1 MDSQYKPIE
10 IILASTGIN
19 ARNAND
25 RLPKNAYI
33 NLLGAFEREENA
45 LSSRYGSQIVN
56 RDPNGT
62 GDGTNYLFVQPVNT
76 ITRLKYNENTWRYA
90 SSGGDFYRRTGDTQ
104 GAYTP
109 IYFGLSQQPC
119 GNAVTN
125 CFASSQPY
133 IFIAD
138 QNLMFK
144 DSGTGLP
151 TQWGITPPSQ
161 PANATEYAPQLLL
174 IDGFTSSL
182 GDYSL
187 SNVTGWA
194 EESIGVVTVTDSE
207 AVNNFYNFG
216 GTITNFIDAFTGG
229 LAATDAGV
237 QAVIFNPY
245 GAPNPEQFSASGVS
259 ATLPGT
265 VRNFTLT
272 GYQGS
277 VAANV
282 TGTIGRTVDLDLS
295 QNNQVTD
302 QHLIC
307 FGMQLDNPANISQI
321 NIRFDINNSGYTSS
335 YYQTSIS
342 PAYYQSGLDNTT
354 DAYTTTSN
362 EILALSLGVISGD
375 NSAQQQQLTQSIV
388 NQLQPSEANTG
399 LGAWSTVYTQRGNF
413 LAVGNAGQPGFDWAS
428 VTGWQIEVVTTT
440 SGSVTIGCNGLY
452 LQWNGGPSSFG
463 GVGYDYRFTYFNFNT
478 QTESNPCPE
487 QFFNTQFGYPASY
500 IPPIVLCQNFNVTG
514 QYAIDPQVTHIR
526 LYRRGGYMNA
536 NWYYLDQ
543 IPNITDGGTF
553 SYKDI
558 IPDAYILQSNI
569 LALDNDAPIT
579 SALQNPL
586 STTLVSASTS
596 PGTSPY
602 DLFAPQEI
610 RVTDSSAV
618 FLENQIVVVGT
629 PQNLEEVTV
638 VVGGTG
644 VFFATLRLI
653 HQAGEQVQ
661 AFSIPQQPCD
671 LVTLAYGQLWVA
683 GDPNNPHFL
692 YYSKPGYPEN
702 FSPQNY
708 IPCGSPAS
716 PIMAV
721 INYRGNLFVATL
733 TTWYAISPG
742 NPPYA
747 QPTGSTHGL
756 VSKTG
761 WTQTESSIW
770 YSAIDGIREFKGADG
785 PYRSL
790 PIEWIFQDVDQTP
803 LPLLDRTQIGNICA
817 GFLNNNVFF
826 GYQALDGD
834 QYRVNWNTDYSRW
847 RNDNVPA
854 TAMYLEQDTNVLLFA
869 KAITAGSEHGYVVCQ
884 EWVGDY
890 DDGGWVNGQLVKTP
904 ISMGIQMPYEDLG
917 APHFPK
923 NWNTVEI
930 DANTNGQTMDVIL
943 NFDDGIAPLN
953 IGTINTTIR
962 QKIQLDVNGGLG
974 QESYK
979 CSPQITASTIVA
991 PILYQLN
998 VYAAVLAADRD
1009 SLDTYWTGLSGAG
1022 GAGAGGDVS
1031 KVVKQAYLDYTST
1044 EPVTIS
1050 VYADG
1055 GTTPYYTVTLPA
1067 QPNRAVIRVRFPA
1080 LKLRLFRMIVTSNA
1094 AMQTWTA
1101 PRIEYKPILA
1111 SGASGYATYEVTT

>member
-1 MDSQYKPIE
+1 MDSQYKAAPFIF
-10 IILASTGIN
+10 ASRGIN
-19 ARNAND
+19 ARNAPD
-25 RLPKNAYI
+25 RLPQGSYI
-33 NLLGAFEREENA
+33 NLLGGFERLEETI
-45 LSSRYGSQIVN
+45 SSRYGSRIIN
-56 RDPNGT
+56 REPDNF
-62 GDGTNYLFVQPVNT
+62 GDGVNFFFADPVNT
-76 ITRLKYNENTWRYA
+76 ITRLKYNAATYRYA
-90 SSGGDFYRRTGDTQ
+90 GSGSELFRRVGDTQ
-104 GAYTP
+104 GQYTS
-109 IYFGLSQQPC
+109 IVSGLSGQPF

-125 CFASSQPY
+125 TFASSQPY

-138 QNLMFK
+138 QNLMLK
-144 DSGTGLP
+144 DNGTGTP
-151 TQWGITPPSQ
+151 SQWGITPPNQ
-161 PANATEYAPQLLL
+161 PANATEFAPQLLL
-174 IDGFTSSL
+174 IDGFNEGT
-182 GDYSL
+182 GAYTL
-187 SNVTGWA
+187 SNVTGFA
-194 EESIGVVTVTDSE
+194 EVPIGVVTVTTSE
-207 AVNNFYNFG
+207 PVNNFFNFG
-216 GTITNFIDAFTGG
+216 GVVTNFIDAFTGG
-229 LAATDAGV
+229 LAATDAGP

-245 GAPNPEQFSASGVS
+245 GAPNPEQFSAAGVS
-259 ATLPGT
+259 TPLPGT
-265 VRNFTLT
+265 ARNFTLT
-272 GYQGS
+272 GYAGS

-295 QNNQVTD
+295 QDNQVTD

-307 FGMQLDNPANISQI
+307 FAMQLDNPANISQI
-321 NIRFDINNSGYTSS
+321 NIMFDINNSGYTSS
-335 YYQTSIS
+335 YYQASVA

-362 EILALSLGVISGD
+362 EILALSLGVVTGD

-388 NQLQPSEANTG
+388 NQLQPSQANTG

-428 VTGWQIEVVTTT
+428 VTGWQIQVVTTT
-440 SGSVTIGCNGLY
+440 SGTVTIGCNGLY

-463 GVGYDYRFTYFNFNT
+463 GVGYDYRYTYFNFNT
-478 QTESNPCPE
+478 QTESNPSQE
-487 QFFNTQFGYPASY
+487 QMFNTQFGYPASY
-500 IPPIVLCQNFNVTG
+500 IPPIVLCQNFNVNG
-514 QYAIDPQVTHIR
+514 LFSSDPQVTHIR

-543 IPNITDGGTF
+543 IPNVTAGGTF

-579 SALQNPL
+579 SSLQNPIV
-586 STTLVSASTS
+586 TTLVSASTS

-602 DLFAPQEI
+602 DLFAPQTI
-610 RVTDSSAV
+610 TTADLST
-618 FLENQIVVVGT
+618 FLPNQLVVVGT
-629 PQNLEEVTV
+629 PQNLEQVSVVTGG
-638 VVGGTG
+638 VGTFTA
-644 VFFATLRLI
+644 VLRLI

-661 AFSIPQQPCD
+661 VFSIPQQPCD

-708 IPCGSPAS
+708 IPCGSPSS

-770 YSAIDGIREFKGADG
+770 YEAIDGIREFKGADG

-790 PIEWIFQDVDQTP
+790 PIEWIFQDVPQTP
-803 LPLLDRTQIGNICA
+803 LPLLDRTQIGNVCA
-817 GFLNNNVFF
+817 GFLNNQVFF
-826 GYQALDGD
+826 GYQALDGT
-834 QYRVNWNTDYSRW
+834 QNRVNFDTNYQRW

-869 KAITAGSEHGYVVCQ
+869 KAITAGAESGFAICQ

-890 DDGGWVNGQLVKTP
+890 DDGGWVNGQLTKTP
-904 ISMGIQMPYEDLG
+904 IDMGIQMPFEDLG

-953 IGTINTTIR
+953 IGTINTTFR

-1009 SLDTYWTGLSGAG
+1009 SLDTYWTGLNGAG

-1031 KVVKQAYLDYTST
+1031 KFVKQAYLDYTST
-1044 EPVTIS
+1044 EPVTIAI
-1050 VYADG
+1050 YADG
-1055 GTTPYYTVTLPA
+1055 GLTPYYSVTLPA

-1094 AMQTWTA
+1094 PMQNWTA
-1101 PRIEYKPILA
+1101 PRIEWKPIQA
-1111 SGASGYATYEVTT
+1111 SGANSYAVYEIST